1 MADDRGALL
10 SDDRD
15 TKGGDLKK
23 SSKKGHTPASPAST
37 EIRSSELAPDFM
49 MNVYKLKTCP
59 RSSSHDWRTCPYAH
73 MGENAARR
81 DHAKHLSVSCPD
93 SKAKRVCPRGASC
106 PFAHSMPEYFLH
118 PSRYRTQLC
127 NDGNKCSRPI
137 CFFAHDAGELRTP
150 HYPSL
155 NAEQLEALFAARAAL
170 SAQSEEELE
179 ATLRIPAPSSGGGIL
194 PGASGTMPPAL
205 LAPASYP
212 AAVLAGEMTDA
223 THDMYLNLLCQ
234 QQQQLLLQQA
244 LLQQQA
250 AALSLFQQQPRHAG
264 GGACDAPHPSKD
276 QPCPGPRVAAPGHT
290 SKQDSS
296 DAQLLGRAGQG
307 LGGHMALLGGG
318 GIGGAP
324 AGLACLPVPVV
335 PYLPQPLPQPSG
347 HAFSNAGV
355 SRGFDDLFFPSVSS
369 APGCGGGGGAG
380 SSAGGYSG
388 SAMMMPPLSSDDMAL
403 LAAAASAAAMNP
415 GSAPQDLLGPE
426 GPMLLWA
433 QAAAAQMV
441 AAAPGLDS
449 RLAPPQSAAPGN
461 SCIQ

>member
-1 MADDRGALL
+1 MTAINCTASVLRLNATL
-10 SDDRD
+10 S
-15 TKGGDLKK
+15 
-23 SSKKGHTPASPAST
+23 AS
-37 EIRSSELAPDFM
+37 
-49 MNVYKLKTCP
+49 P
-59 RSSSHDWRTCPYAH
+59 RSSPAPVPTR
-73 MGENAARR
+73 
-81 DHAKHLSVSCPD
+81 
-93 SKAKRVCPRGASC
+93 
-106 PFAHSMPEYFLH
+106 
-118 PSRYRTQLC
+118 
-127 NDGNKCSRPI
+127 CSRPI

-179 ATLRIPAPSSGGGIL
+179 ATLRMCVLGPLPPLPDAGGALLAATAPSPAPCGGASASQTSTPPPGSSYGPTAAFAQPLPSSRSPAPSSGGGIL